1 MAHRLAMPRI
11 VVPETLD
18 ELPEHDPRAIA
29 SRRDLRRVHRAMG
42 TRRILVRAITQAT
55 GSAPPRRVLELGAG
69 DGTLMLRVAGG
80 LAARWPGVQLTLLDR
95 QRLVTERTA
104 RAYGALGWQV
114 QSVQLDV
121 MRWIEQPARDRWD
134 LVIANL
140 FVHHFDGTALG
151 QLLHGIAARTDLFV
165 ACEPRRGWLS
175 LAGSRLVGL
184 LGANAVTRGDAV
196 TSVHAG
202 FRDRELSAVWPAG
215 LDWQLQERA
224 AGPFSH
230 CFVARRLVARR
241 AAAQRVASRDMHLA
255 DRHPAH
261 KS

>member
-1 MAHRLAMPRI
+1 MAHRSAMPRI

-18 ELPEHDPRAIA
+18 ELPEDDPRAIA

-42 TRRILVRAITQAT
+42 TRRILRRVIERAT
-55 GSAPPRRVLELGAG
+55 GGVPPRRVLELGAG

-121 MRWIEQPARDRWD
+121 MRWVEQPPRDRWD

-140 FVHHFDGTALG
+140 FVHHFDGAALG
-151 QLLHGIAARTDLFV
+151 KLLRGVAARTNSFV

-175 LAGSRLVGL
+175 LAGSHLVGL

-202 FRDRELSAVWPAG
+202 FRNRELSAEWPAG
-215 LDWQLQERA
+215 LDWQLREWA

-241 AAAQRVASRDMHLA
+241 ATAERLASDNHYPA
-255 DRHPAH
+255 HRHPKY